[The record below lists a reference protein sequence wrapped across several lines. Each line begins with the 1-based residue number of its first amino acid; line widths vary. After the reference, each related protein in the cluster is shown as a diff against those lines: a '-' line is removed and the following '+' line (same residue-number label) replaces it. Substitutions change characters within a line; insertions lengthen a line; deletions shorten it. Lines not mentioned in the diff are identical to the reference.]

1 MRIYRNPWVSR
12 ESYFVRTGTAKSAKC
27 EAPKSKGYSV
37 DYFDGK
43 WKVRKAEYYNQS
55 IAEMPVISENT
66 TSIQTVIDKAII
78 SAVLALVNAEKN
90 DGGEPN
96 A

>member
-27 EAPKSKGYSV
+27 EASKSKGYSV

-66 TSIQTVIDKAII
+66 TSIQAVIDKAII
-78 SAVLALVNAEKN
+78 SAVLDLVNVAKN
-90 DGGEPN
+90 DGGGHD